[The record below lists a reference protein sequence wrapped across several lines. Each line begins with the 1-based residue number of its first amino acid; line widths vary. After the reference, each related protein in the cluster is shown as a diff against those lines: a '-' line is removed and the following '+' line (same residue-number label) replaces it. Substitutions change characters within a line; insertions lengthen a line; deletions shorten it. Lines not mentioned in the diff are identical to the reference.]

1 VQPSR
6 FDLGEVLTPFRIA
19 AVYVVLGG
27 AWILFSD
34 RLLDLLVADQP
45 LYVALQ
51 TAKGWLFVLASGV
64 LVFALVRS
72 RERRLATANERT
84 ERALRQAGVLH
95 RVLRHNL
102 RNVCNVIQGNTELL
116 AEADGGS
123 RMETECTEAVREQTE
138 RLVELSEKTQVLQDV
153 LQGPTEA
160 TDQDVAALLSDHVE
174 RLRQDQPGVTVDAD
188 LPSSAVV
195 RADERL
201 PEALGEVL
209 ANAVE
214 HHDTG
219 DLHLDVAVE
228 HALDGSVLVDVADD
242 GPGIPQME
250 RDVLD
255 AGIERPLFHSEG
267 LGLWL
272 VRSVVEASEGEV
284 SIVDNEPR
292 GSIVRLR
299 LPSGGDLTGPAGPA
313 PP

>member
-1 VQPSR
+1 
-6 FDLGEVLTPFRIA
+6 
-19 AVYVVLGG
+19 
-27 AWILFSD
+27 
-34 RLLDLLVADQP
+34 
-45 LYVALQ
+45 
-51 TAKGWLFVLASGV
+51 VLASGV

-123 RMETECTEAVREQTE
+123 RLEVECTEAVREETE

-153 LQGPTEA
+153 LQAPTTE
-160 TDQDVAALLSDHVE
+160 TDHDVAELLSERIE
-174 RLRQDQPGVTVDAD
+174 RLRQEHPGVTVDAD
-188 LPSSAVV
+188 LPSTAAV

-201 PEALGEVL
+201 PEALEEVL

-214 HHDTG
+214 HHDA
-219 DLHLDVAVE
+219 DAPHLDVAVE
-228 HALDGSVLVDVADD
+228 HAVDGRVLVDVADD

>member
-1 VQPSR
+1 
-6 FDLGEVLTPFRIA
+6 
-19 AVYVVLGG
+19 VYVVLGG

-299 LPSGGDLTGPAGPA
+299 LPPGGDSTGLAGAA

>member
-1 VQPSR
+1 
-6 FDLGEVLTPFRIA
+6 
-19 AVYVVLGG
+19 VYVVLGG

-34 RLLDLLVADQP
+34 RLLDLLVADQS

-123 RMETECTEAVREQTE
+123 RLEVECTEAVREETE

-153 LQGPTEA
+153 LQAPTTE
-160 TDQDVAALLSDHVE
+160 TDHDVAELLSERIE
-174 RLRQDQPGVTVDAD
+174 RLRQEHPGVTVDAD
-188 LPSSAVV
+188 LPSTAAVG
-195 RADERL
+195 ADERL
-201 PEALGEVL
+201 PEALEEVL

-214 HHDTG
+214 HHD
-219 DLHLDVAVE
+219 A
-228 HALDGSVLVDVADD
+228 
-242 GPGIPQME
+242 
-250 RDVLD
+250 R
-255 AGIERPLFHSEG
+255 
-267 LGLWL
+267 
-272 VRSVVEASEGEV
+272 RSA
-284 SIVDNEPR
+284 PR
-292 GSIVRLR
+292 RR
-299 LPSGGDLTGPAGPA
+299 RRARRRRAGPRRRRRRRPRH
-313 PP
+313 PPDGARRPRRRHRATAVPLGGAGAVARPERRRSLRG